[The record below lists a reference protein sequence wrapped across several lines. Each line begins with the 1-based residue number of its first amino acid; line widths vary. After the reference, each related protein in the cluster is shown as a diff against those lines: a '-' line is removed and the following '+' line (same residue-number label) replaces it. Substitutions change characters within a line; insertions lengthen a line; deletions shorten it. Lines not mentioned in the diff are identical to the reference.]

1 MHVWLVHIAN
11 FPIQTIELIQTYLEY
26 LHNMYLVVLALLVA
40 LPLREDTSE
49 ACQL

>member
-26 LHNMYLVVLALLVA
+26 IHNMYLVVLALLVA
-40 LPLREDTSE
+40 LPLRCDTLLV
-49 ACQL
+49 ALL

>member
-26 LHNMYLVVLALLVA
+26 LHNMYLVVPALLIALLLSCDTLLVA
-40 LPLREDTSE
+40 LL
-49 ACQL
+49 